1 MRAPR
6 FTPKALSFLRQL
18 KHHNNRE
25 WFQAHR
31 NDYEQHVRLPMVDLV
46 ERLAVD
52 LRIFAPDLVAAP
64 KTSIYRIYRDTR
76 FSVDKVPYKTHVAA
90 IFPHRDLP
98 KHEGAGLYVHVAPDH
113 VLIGGGLYRPTS
125 RQLYRLREH
134 IATNARRLRTI
145 VESPRFRRSF
155 GELSGGRLQRVP
167 RGFDSTHPAVEYLRL
182 KQFLAGTERPAN
194 FATGPRFYTSVLKLF
209 RQLAPFIHFVNEP
222 LVGNEFRI

>member
-1 MRAPR
+1 MPAPR

-18 KHHNNRE
+18 KQHNDRE

-31 NDYEQHVRLPMVDLV
+31 NDYERHVRQPMVDLV
-46 ERLAVD
+46 ECLAVD
-52 LRIFAPDLVAAP
+52 LRIFAPNLVAAP

-76 FSVDKVPYKTHVAA
+76 FSVDKTPYKTSVAA

-98 KHEGAGLYVHVAPDH
+98 RHEGAGLYVHVAPDH
-113 VLIGGGLYRPTS
+113 VLIGGGLYRPMP

-134 IATNARRLRTI
+134 IAANTRRFRTI
-145 VESPRFRRSF
+145 VESTRFRRSF
-155 GELSGGRLQRVP
+155 GELSGERLQRIP

-194 FATGPRFYTSVLKLF
+194 FATSSRFYASVLRLF
-209 RQLAPFIHFVNEP
+209 KQLAPFIHFVNEP
-222 LVGNEFRI
+222 LVDNEFRI

>member
-31 NDYEQHVRLPMVDLV
+31 NDYEQYVRLPMVDLV

-209 RQLAPFIHFVNEP
+209 RQLAPFIHYVNEP

>member
-1 MRAPR
+1 MPAPR

-31 NDYEQHVRLPMVDLV
+31 NDYEQYVRLPMVDLV

-98 KHEGAGLYVHVAPDH
+98 KHESAGLYVHVAPDH
-113 VLIGGGLYRPTS
+113 VLIGGGLYRPTP

-145 VESPRFRRSF
+145 VESPRFRHSF

-194 FATGPRFYTSVLKLF
+194 FATGPRFYTSVLRLF

-222 LVGNEFRI
+222 LVGKEFRI